1 MDIIYSCSNISVLPT
16 VEILETLMFA
26 VLENDSKKGTLA
38 APQAVFKELADKKDV
53 VHREGKDGEIE

>member
-1 MDIIYSCSNISVLPT
+1 
-16 VEILETLMFA
+16 MFA

-53 VHREGKDGEIE
+53 VHREGKDGEIEYGKSHRKASNIYNVSLSI